1 MAHVVRFKGQNT
13 VSYVLFETPRTLL
26 PGSILAKADTSCLV
40 MVKQFSRTQVLLTV
54 AQPDLALY
62 RGKSDDAYDR
72 QGRRKELSV
81 YGRKWRDDPSLDI
94 PVSITLLGSWTV
106 NTPGVCTEVSR
117 DKKTTVLRFLCSEG
131 KSYDVAL
138 QARKD

>member
-1 MAHVVRFKGQNT
+1 
-13 VSYVLFETPRTLL
+13 
-26 PGSILAKADTSCLV
+26 

-94 PVSITLLGSWTV
+94 PVSITLLGSWAV